1 MVAAACPTAS
11 TPNTGRQDE
20 QEGGAR
26 EEEEETTQHRAPEQR
41 HLPTQGSQA
50 GHGRQACNRLPA
62 SGMAECRARAEE
74 EEEEEEDEIMEEKE
88 RECDR
93 DRWKS
98 RPSPFGGQLESPRGG
113 PPRPSG
119 PRRGAETRR
128 TARSAGRRR
137 RPRGSEGDLDRAE
150 LKGPPPDCLL
160 ARGWRNQVHGQAPA
174 SRCLAHVV
182 VHLRVLSTASSSSSS
197 CLARPAADL
206 GTDGLGPP
214 IAEDVAR
221 LGRRP
226 RGLPAGRRAPGHGAA
241 RRAPRAASEPCRTD
255 LHMTSSA
262 SGTGHANQQP
272 GRRPRCAASRSAAA
286 AARSAPGQPKRREAL
301 RPGAAHSAGRGAASA
316 EACAPR

>member
-1 MVAAACPTAS
+1 MTDPGIHRRWAADRKT
-11 TPNTGRQDE
+11 TPGLEDFRTPCGNLNVFALVLPRGW
-20 QEGGAR
+20 G
-26 EEEEETTQHRAPEQR
+26 EEVSP
-41 HLPTQGSQA
+41 
-50 GHGRQACNRLPA
+50 C
-62 SGMAECRARAEE
+62 ARAL
-74 EEEEEEDEIMEEKE
+74 
-88 RECDR
+88 
-93 DRWKS
+93 
-98 RPSPFGGQLESPRGG
+98 PPRGQ
-113 PPRPSG
+113 
-119 PRRGAETRR
+119 
-128 TARSAGRRR
+128 
-137 RPRGSEGDLDRAE
+137 DLDRAE